1 MGGMR
6 AALLSIRDRLDRVG
20 ITLSGLCLIH
30 CLAGLLLVTVLGVGG
45 NWLLAPEIHRVGL
58 AFAIVVGVFTI
69 GLGVFRH
76 GRMGP
81 MVLGTLGLALMTAG
95 LFVEHGV
102 PEMAFTVSG
111 VILLAFGHILNLR
124 HTH

>member
-1 MGGMR
+1 MR

-45 NWLLAPEIHRVGL
+45 DWLLAPEIHRIGL
-58 AFAIVVGVFTI
+58 ALAIAVGVFTI

-81 MVLGTLGLALMTAG
+81 MVMGTFGLALMTTG
-95 LFVEHGV
+95 LFVEHGAQ
-102 PEMAFTVSG
+102 EAIFTVSG
-111 VILLAFGHILNLR
+111 VVLLAVAHILNLR

>member
-1 MGGMR
+1 MR

-95 LFVEHGV
+95 LFVEHGAQ
-102 PEMAFTVSG
+102 EMVFTVSG
-111 VILLAFGHILNLR
+111 VILLACGHILNLR

>member
-1 MGGMR
+1 MR

-30 CLAGLLLVTVLGVGG
+30 CLAGLLLVAVLGVGG
-45 NWLLAPEIHRVGL
+45 DWLLAPEIHRIGL
-58 AFAIVVGVFTI
+58 ALAIAVGVFTI

-76 GRMGP
+76 GRLGP
-81 MVLGTLGLALMTAG
+81 MVLGTFGLALMTTG
-95 LFVEHGV
+95 LFVEHGAQ
-102 PEMAFTVSG
+102 EAIFTVSG
-111 VILLAFGHILNLR
+111 VILLAIAHILNLR

>member
-1 MGGMR
+1 MGRMH

-81 MVLGTLGLALMTAG
+81 MVLGTLGLALMTTG
-95 LFVEHGV
+95 LFVDHGV
-102 PEMAFTVSG
+102 QEMVFTVSG
-111 VILLAFGHILNLR
+111 VILLALGHILNLR

>member
-1 MGGMR
+1 MR

-95 LFVEHGV
+95 LFVELGAQ
-102 PEMAFTVSG
+102 EMVFTVSG
-111 VILLAFGHILNLR
+111 VILLACGHILNLR

>member
-1 MGGMR
+1 MR

-81 MVLGTLGLALMTAG
+81 IVLGTLGLALMTAG
-95 LFVEHGV
+95 LFVEHGAQ
-102 PEMAFTVSG
+102 EMVFTVSG
-111 VILLAFGHILNLR
+111 VILLACGHILNLR

>member
-1 MGGMR
+1 MR

-95 LFVEHGV
+95 LFVEHGAQ
-102 PEMAFTVSG
+102 EMVFTVSG
-111 VILLAFGHILNLR
+111 VILLACGHILNLR
-124 HTH
+124 HTY

>member
-1 MGGMR
+1 MH

-95 LFVEHGV
+95 LFVEHGAQ
-102 PEMAFTVSG
+102 EMVFTVSG
-111 VILLAFGHILNLR
+111 VILLACGHILNLR